1 MASPDTHRIQ
11 TALISVSDKTGIVE
25 FAQALNDRGIRIL
38 STGGTAKAIADAGIE
53 VTVVSD
59 VTGFPEVMDG
69 RVKTLHPKIH
79 GGLLADMGIP
89 AHVQQMEEHGITSID
104 MAIVNLYPFEQ
115 TLATGAP
122 HAEMVEKIDIGGP
135 AMVRASA
142 KNYKWTVVVVNP
154 QRYDAVVKKLDD
166 LDGCVDE
173 ETRLFLSAEAFR
185 HTARYDSIIQ
195 AYMTQQT
202 ASDEF
207 PEEISL
213 GFKRTQELRYGENPH
228 QSAAL
233 YGNFDGVFTQL
244 HGKALSYNN
253 IVDIDAASRLSLEFD
268 EPAIC
273 IIKHT
278 NPCGAATG
286 GTLSEAWDKAFASDT
301 KSPFGGIIAC
311 STELDLA
318 AAEKIDAIFTE
329 VVIAPS
335 FSEEALALLQK
346 KKNRRLL
353 TINRQA
359 LQQSLNVEVRSV
371 AGGLLIQSSDTEL
384 VQPEGVSVVTKRTPS
399 DSETKAMEFA
409 WKVAKHVKSN
419 AVIYCA
425 ADRVLAVGAGQM
437 SRVDSAMIAAKK
449 AEDAGLDLR
458 GSAVAS
464 DAFFPFA
471 DGLLA
476 CVKAGASAVIQP
488 GGSIRDEEV
497 IAAADASEITMCFTG
512 RRHFKH

>member
-1 MASPDTHRIQ
+1 MITPDTHHVK
-11 TALISVSDKTGIVE
+11 TALLSVSDKTGIVD
-25 FAQALNDRGIRIL
+25 FARGLAERGIRIL

-53 VTVVSD
+53 VTVVAD
-59 VTGFPEVMDG
+59 VTGFPEVMNG

-79 GGLLADMGIP
+79 GGILADLSIP
-89 AHVQQMEEHGITSID
+89 EHVQEMEQHGIDSID
-104 MAIVNLYPFEQ
+104 MTVVNLYPFEA
-115 TLATGAP
+115 TLASGAP
-122 HAEMVEKIDIGGP
+122 HAEMVEQIDIGGP
-135 AMVRASA
+135 TMVRASA

-154 QRYDAVVKKLDD
+154 ERYDAVLKKLDD
-166 LDGCVDE
+166 NNGCVDE
-173 ETRLFLSAEAFR
+173 DTRRFLSAEAFR

-195 AYMTQQT
+195 AYMTGQT
-202 ASDEF
+202 ASEEF
-207 PEEISL
+207 PTEISL
-213 GFKRTQELRYGENPH
+213 GFKRAQELRYGENPH
-228 QSAAL
+228 QTAAL
-233 YGNFDGVFTQL
+233 YGSFESIFSQL
-244 HGKALSYNN
+244 HGKELSYNN
-253 IVDIDAASRLSLEFD
+253 IVDIDAASRLSLEFS

-286 GTLSEAWDKAFASDT
+286 ATLSEAWDKAFASDT

-318 AAEKIDAIFTE
+318 AAEKIDGIFTE

-335 FSEEALALLQK
+335 YSADALALLQK

-359 LQQSLNVEVRSV
+359 LAESLKIEVRSV
-371 AGGLLIQSSDTEL
+371 AGGLLVQSSDTEL
-384 VQPEGVSVVTKRTPS
+384 VQPEGAQVVTTRQPS
-399 DSETKAMEFA
+399 ETETKAMEFA

-437 SRVDSAMIAAKK
+437 SRVDSAMIAARK
-449 AEDAGLDLR
+449 AQDAGLDLT

-476 CVKAGASAVIQP
+476 CVEAGATAVIQP

-497 IAAADASEITMCFTG
+497 IAAADDSDIAMSFTG